1 MNSES
6 KLNEVPSV
14 QAMEQVFVRSGALS
28 DDAQTIIEEQPSKLY
43 QRKVYIKLNDNEEE
57 HKSYRM
63 NVQVGEKLDIHVF
76 PSNITRSALYTRFD
90 LFPKAFF
97 LQFTKLANV
106 YWAICACL

>member
-1 MNSES
+1 MLKPLWKSSLTNYTSER
-6 KLNEVPSV
+6 
-14 QAMEQVFVRSGALS
+14 F
-28 DDAQTIIEEQPSKLY
+28 
-43 QRKVYIKLNDNEEE
+43 IKLDDNEKE

-63 NVQVGEKLDIHVF
+63 KVLSGEKLDIHVF